1 MVTRA
6 GVLAPAPRK
15 ACRAGVARVVF
26 RCVQLADGLCF
37 HVSLYLSLLLCVQ
50 LVDGLRFHISLYLS
64 LLLYTLLL
72 LYTQSGKCLLLRT
85 CIGVDEVD

>member
-6 GVLAPAPRK
+6 GVLAPASRK

-26 RCVQLADGLCF
+26 RCVQL
-37 HVSLYLSLLLCVQ
+37 
-50 LVDGLRFHISLYLS
+50 VDGLRCHVSFLYLS
-64 LLLYTLLL
+64 LLLYIHITFIYLLL
-72 LYTQSGKCLLLRT
+72 LYTQSGKCLLLCT